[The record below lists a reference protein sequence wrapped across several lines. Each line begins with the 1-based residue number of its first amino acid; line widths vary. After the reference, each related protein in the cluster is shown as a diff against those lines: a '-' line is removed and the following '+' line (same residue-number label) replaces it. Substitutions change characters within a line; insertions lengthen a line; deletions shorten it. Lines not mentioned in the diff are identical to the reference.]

1 MARMPTL
8 RVIATMNVRVPLVSA
23 GRTFSVAVNGK
34 RLDARFGPYQ
44 GTAFNR

>member
-1 MARMPTL
+1 MARMPSL

-23 GRTFSVAVNGK
+23 APTFSVAVNGK
-34 RLDARFGPYQ
+34 RLDADFSPYQ